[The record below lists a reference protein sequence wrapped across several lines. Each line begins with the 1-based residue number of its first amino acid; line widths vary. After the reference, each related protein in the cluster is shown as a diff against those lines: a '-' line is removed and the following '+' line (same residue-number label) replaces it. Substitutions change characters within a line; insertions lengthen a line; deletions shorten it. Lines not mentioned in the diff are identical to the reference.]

1 MHQAQGLGEASAL
14 YLGGFWLAELY
25 NACKPM
31 VTWERTAMP
40 GLSYVPQAVS
50 TGTTKGKALDH
61 PTGSRSWHGGTAL
74 QTGWEKEKNDQ
85 DLGRAEEEQSEWRW
99 VVQEAF
105 RARVHERH
113 QLTG

>member
-1 MHQAQGLGEASAL
+1 
-14 YLGGFWLAELY
+14 
-25 NACKPM
+25 
-31 VTWERTAMP
+31 MP

-50 TGTTKGKALDH
+50 TGTAKGKALDH
-61 PTGSRSWHGGTAL
+61 PTGSRSWHGGTTL
-74 QTGWEKEKNDQ
+74 LTGWEKEKNDQ
-85 DLGRAEEEQSEWRW
+85 DLGRAEEEQSEWTGWFKVGGW